1 MHTDAGNDELSS
13 NARNSNMV
21 KLAEYIKGVSEGK
34 AVIIFGDTNS
44 LYIYKLDNFY
54 DLVIKPCNLEDAWI
68 EDVMESKIPEKG
80 KSLKPEKL
88 GQKGEVLD
96 KIWYRSGKNI
106 KIEATW
112 FKILLNEFTDQNGK
126 ELSEHYPIP
135 SIIKYE
141 LIDGILTS
149 DIFERKKIKGKGFS
163 FIEKMDDNYPV
174 RVYHLF
180 NW

>member
-1 MHTDAGNDELSS
+1 M
-13 NARNSNMV
+13 
-21 KLAEYIKGVSEGK
+21 
-34 AVIIFGDTNS
+34 
-44 LYIYKLDNFY
+44 
-54 DLVIKPCNLEDAWI
+54 
-68 EDVMESKIPEKG
+68 
-80 KSLKPEKL
+80 
-88 GQKGEVLD
+88 D

-149 DIFERKKIKGKGFS
+149 DIFGRKKIKGKGFS

-174 RVYHLF
+174 SVDHLF

>member
-88 GQKGEVLD
+88 G
-96 KIWYRSGKNI
+96 
-106 KIEATW
+106 
-112 FKILLNEFTDQNGK
+112 
-126 ELSEHYPIP
+126 
-135 SIIKYE
+135 
-141 LIDGILTS
+141 
-149 DIFERKKIKGKGFS
+149 
-163 FIEKMDDNYPV
+163 
-174 RVYHLF
+174 
-180 NW
+180 